1 MTAAAGRGERPAKPR
16 GSLAVPIGLV
26 VFVVITWLSVSE
38 EFGIGVDLGELAD
51 SITRGAGII
60 GELLRPNWEFIP
72 RTVEPMLETFK
83 MAAIASVIGCGV
95 GLPLAFAVSRVTAP
109 NTPTMII
116 GRSILSVIRAIPD
129 ILYALVFVAAVG
141 IGPLG
146 GIAALVFFNLG
157 VVSKLLSETVDGVD
171 AGPIEAARAGGG
183 NRTQTVRWAVLPQV
197 LPYYVAYALYTFEL
211 NIRAS
216 TVIGIVGA
224 GGIGYLLIGQ
234 YRFFAWSNVSVIIV
248 ELFVLVLVIE
258 FISIGL
264 RRRLVRPPR
273 RSPRRGQSGHRTPS
287 ATWRCWAWR

>member
-1 MTAAAGRGERPAKPR
+1 MTTVAGPGERPAKPR
-16 GSLAVPIGLV
+16 ASLAVPIGLV
-26 VFVVITWLSVSE
+26 VVVAPTWLSVSE
-38 EFGIGVDLGELAD
+38 EFGIDVNLGELAE

-60 GELLRPNWEFIP
+60 GERLAPNWEFLP
-72 RTVEPMLETFK
+72 RTTEPMLETFK
-83 MAAIASVIGCGV
+83 MAVIASVIGCGV
-95 GLPLAFAVSRVTAP
+95 GLPLAFIVSRVTAP
-109 NTPTMII
+109 NTPTMLL

-141 IGPLG
+141 IGPLP

-171 AGPIEAARAGGG
+171 VGPIEAARAGGG

-197 LPYYVAYALYTFEL
+197 LPNYVAYALYTFEL

-258 FISIGL
+258 FVSIWL
-264 RRRLVRPPR
+264 RRRLV
-273 RSPRRGQSGHRTPS
+273 
-287 ATWRCWAWR
+287 